1 MHRTGQAMDPNII
14 HTKVELFA
22 QQLLREAQGDPIRA
36 LGLLALV
43 LEGPEIE
50 SPTHAWR
57 LLVEVRKI
65 LMPDGMEESPI
76 PIQHLVGA
84 VSWEGMQHCLRCGKV
99 LRRECHEP
107 GDSLPQGY
115 AFEMGS
121 RLTAE
126 PCDDYRVCA

>member
-1 MHRTGQAMDPNII
+1 MHRTGQTMDPDII

-22 QQLLREAQGDPIRA
+22 QQLLREAEGDPIRA

-43 LEGPEIE
+43 LDGPEIE
-50 SPTHAWR
+50 SPVHAWR
-57 LLVEVRKI
+57 LLVEVRKM
-65 LMPDGMEESPI
+65 LMPDSIEESLT

-84 VSWEGMQHCLRCGKV
+84 ASWEGMQHCLRCGKV
-99 LRRECHEP
+99 LRRECHGP
-107 GDSLPQGY
+107 GDSLPLGY

-126 PCDDYRVCA
+126 PCDDYRTCA